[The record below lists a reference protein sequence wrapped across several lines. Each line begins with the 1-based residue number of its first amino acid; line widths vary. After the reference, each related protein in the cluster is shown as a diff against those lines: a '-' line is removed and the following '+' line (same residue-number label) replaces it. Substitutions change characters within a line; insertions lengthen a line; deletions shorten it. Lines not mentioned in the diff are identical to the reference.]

1 MDITDEGDDV
11 EEAEDLSIKPCQEP
25 GSPSSQGENVSS
37 MLGLLINKFGF
48 SNIQVRLFLNYL
60 NQFSAYLF
68 NCTEWNERIMNVL
81 FIPLI
86 ML

>member
-1 MDITDEGDDV
+1 MYPCSGAISSGSVDEDLIETDDQMDITDEGDDV

-48 SNIQVRLFLNYL
+48 SNIQVRLDYFLI
-60 NQFSAYLF
+60 
-68 NCTEWNERIMNVL
+68 T
-81 FIPLI
+81 
-86 ML
+86 